1 MIRVILAL
9 IGFALIFIWLGAPIS
24 RKSKMFVTVLSLVAA
39 IGLVVLEV
47 HSNKP
52 REGMVDL
59 KQLVLCDQQIEH
71 SYRSDFR
78 VNLCLENQSDFT
90 VKRIVYS
97 VTAQKCQ
104 DAGSC
109 EVIQVSQRD
118 RLVSLDAQ
126 ETRNI
131 QDTLRF
137 EKVDPE
143 STDIVWSARILSIKA
158 VPN

>member
-78 VNLCLENQSDFT
+78 VNLCLENQSDFV
-90 VKRIVYS
+90 VKRIEYS
-97 VTAQKCQ
+97 VTAQQCQ
-104 DAGSC
+104 GAESC

-118 RLVSLDAQ
+118 RLVNLKAQ
-126 ETRNI
+126 ETKNI